1 MKTHEVL
8 PLIDVCWML
17 GCLRD
22 EKTISQAVELNEQ
35 LQRALSRHDS
45 LVSGRSL
52 PPLAQID
59 QEDAEEE
66 DPEQL
71 FRRYA

>member
-1 MKTHEVL
+1 MF
-8 PLIDVCWML
+8 

-35 LQRALSRHDS
+35 LQRALSRHDT

-52 PPLAQID
+52 LTLAQID
-59 QEDAEEE
+59 QEEAEEE